1 MNISLIVGLMI
12 PFTGTTLGAAMVFFM
27 KNQLNQTIEKLLL
40 GFAAGVM
47 DTGSSG
53 IFNGHC
59 IFAFDSRHHTAYL
72 RG

>member
-47 DTGSSG
+47 IAASVWNRVKEPGYRQQRD
-53 IFNGHC
+53 F
-59 IFAFDSRHHTAYL
+59 
-72 RG
+72 